1 MIQVEAIVVWAVLRA
16 NLVLMWFLEFMI
28 IILLT
33 CGLLVKFMNLEGR
46 NMLWLFM
53 LSWEGFGFYGMLFGL
68 FEYFRGL
75 LEMLL
80 NHV

>member
-53 LSWEGFGFYGMLFGL
+53 LSWEGFGFYGVLFGL
-68 FEYFRGL
+68 FEYFCGL